1 MPWWIWPVPGL
12 RSAAQAAHASLRGWR
27 RYLPNYPGAGGVCPA
42 FYAIVGPPSAYPF
55 MGAAA
60 VLTALFA
67 ECLLLGL
74 QDTVSLEVF
83 YVSDHFCTP
92 LQPLGPVP
100 ALALSF
106 SIG

>member
-1 MPWWIWPVPGL
+1 
-12 RSAAQAAHASLRGWR
+12 
-27 RYLPNYPGAGGVCPA
+27 
-42 FYAIVGPPSAYPF
+42 

-74 QDTVSLEVF
+74 AVHGRTKAGIF
-83 YVSDHFCTP
+83 SDHFCTP
-92 LQPLGPVP
+92 LQPLVPVP

>member
-1 MPWWIWPVPGL
+1 MWIWPVPGL

-74 QDTVSLEVF
+74 AVHGRTKAGIF
-83 YVSDHFCTP
+83 SDHFCTP
-92 LQPLGPVP
+92 LQPLVPVP